1 MSSEHEQ
8 LKPIPFEVAAPPPQE
23 SPARTATPWVLP
35 ALGLLLALAL
45 VVFFWLP
52 DRVNAPRTLPPS
64 PAPEGAPAAGGETQG
79 PGAAAQA
86 PRGSDVSPWSEAQ
99 LAKLRKEAQD
109 VLAELLDAQFELE
122 ERGVAQWAPEAFA
135 AAAEAA
141 AAGDELYRQREYVEA
156 KKQYAE
162 ALAGLQR
169 LQDSVPEVMSA
180 QLDRAREAIENLE
193 REAAGTALA
202 LAALLEPE
210 SAELA
215 AMQQRADGLG
225 ELIPL
230 LQQAAEAEQRGDLAT
245 AEQRLQEA
253 SRLDPAHES
262 TAAELARVAA
272 AHLEQRFNDAM
283 SEGYKALDSE
293 RFDEARQA
301 FRRAGSLR
309 EGAAEVATALQEVE
323 TAATAHRLASLK
335 RRGAALEG
343 EEQWQQAVAAYEQ
356 AAQLDANVLFAREGL
371 QRSQSRARLDQQFR
385 KAIEEP
391 GRLSDVAVAEATEAL
406 LRQAQTITPRGPLL
420 AAQIEQLRTLLQQAN
435 TKVTVTLR
443 SDEQT
448 EVIVYKVARLGR
460 FDEKSLTLRP
470 GTYTAVGTR
479 IGYRDVRRN
488 FTVSHDAAQAPVLI
502 ACTEPI

>member
-23 SPARTATPWVLP
+23 SPARRPVPWVLP

-52 DRVNAPRTLPPS
+52 DRVNVTQPDPAS
-64 PAPEGAPAAGGETQG
+64 PASDTPPTA
-79 PGAAAQA
+79 PGAQTTGTATQA
-86 PRGSDVSPWSEAQ
+86 PRGSDASPWSDAQ
-99 LAKLRKEAQD
+99 MARLRKEAQD
-109 VLAELLDAQFELE
+109 VLAELLDVQFALE
-122 ERGVAQWAPEAFA
+122 ERGVAQWAPEPFA
-135 AAAEAA
+135 AAAATA
-141 AAGDELYRQREYVEA
+141 TAGDELYRQREYVEA
-156 KKQYAE
+156 GKKYAE
-162 ALAGLQR
+162 ALDALQR
-169 LQDSVPEVMSA
+169 LRDSVPDVMA
-180 QLDRAREAIENLE
+180 GQLARAREAIEILD
-193 REAAGTALA
+193 RAGADTALA

-210 SAELA
+210 SADLA
-215 AMQQRADGLG
+215 DMRRRADGL
-225 ELIPL
+225 EQLIPL
-230 LQQAAEAEQRGDLAT
+230 REQAAEAEQRGDLAT

-253 SRLDPAHES
+253 SALDPAHEN
-262 TAAELARVAA
+262 TAAELERVAA

-283 SEGYKALDSE
+283 SAGYSALDGE

-309 EGAAEVATALQEVE
+309 DGSGEVTTALQEVE

-343 EEQWQQAVAAYEQ
+343 KEQWQQAVDAYEQ
-356 AAQLDANVLFAREGL
+356 AEKLDANVLFAREGL
-371 QRSQSRARLDQQFR
+371 QRSRSRARLDQQFR
-385 KAIEEP
+385 KAIEQP
-391 GRLSDVAVAEATEAL
+391 GRLSDVAVAEATGQL
-406 LRQAQTITPRGPLL
+406 LRQAENITPRGPVL
-420 AAQIEQLRTLLQQAN
+420 AAQMDRLRTLLRQAN
-435 TKVTVTLR
+435 TEVTVTLR

-448 EVIVYKVARLGR
+448 EVTVYKVARLGR
-460 FDEKSLTLRP
+460 FQEKSLTLRP

-488 FTVSHDAAQAPVLI
+488 FTVSPDAGQVPVLI

>member
-23 SPARTATPWVLP
+23 TPARPAIPWVLP

-45 VVFFWLP
+45 VVIFWLP
-52 DRVNAPRTLPPS
+52 DRVNDPHPGPPV
-64 PAPEGAPAAGGETQG
+64 PAPESNPAAAEGEQT
-79 PGAAAQA
+79 PGTTPRA
-86 PRGSDVSPWSEAQ
+86 PRGSDASPWSEAQ

-109 VLAELLDAQFELE
+109 VLAELLEIQFELE
-122 ERGVAQWAPEAFA
+122 ERGVAQWAPEPFA
-135 AAAEAA
+135 AAAAA
-141 AAGDELYRQREYVEA
+141 AGAGDELYRQREYVEA
-156 KKQYAE
+156 RDRYAE

-169 LQDSVPEVMSA
+169 LMDSLPEVMA
-180 QLDRAREAIENLE
+180 GQLARVREAIENLD
-193 REAAGTALA
+193 REAADTALA
-202 LAALLEPE
+202 LASLVEPE
-210 SAELA
+210 NAELA
-215 AMQQRADGLG
+215 AVQRRAAGL
-225 ELIPL
+225 EQLVPL

-253 SRLDPAHES
+253 TALDSAHES
-262 TAAELARVAA
+262 TAAEFARVAA

-283 SEGYKALDSE
+283 SDGYSALDRE

-309 EGAAEVATALQEVE
+309 EGSGEVTIALQEVE

-343 EEQWQQAVAAYEQ
+343 QEQWQQAVDAYEQ
-356 AAQLDANVLFAREGL
+356 AEKLDANVLFAREGL
-371 QRSQSRARLDQQFR
+371 QRSRSRARLDQQFR
-385 KAIEEP
+385 KAIEQP
-391 GRLSDVAVAEATEAL
+391 GRLSDVAVAEATEQL
-406 LRQAQTITPRGPLL
+406 LQQAEKITPRGPVL
-420 AAQIEQLRTLLQQAN
+420 AAQIDRLRTLLQQAN

-460 FDEKSLTLRP
+460 FQEKSLTLRP

-479 IGYRDVRRN
+479 IGYRDVRRS